1 MEVLLLCVFRYCLTI
16 NEVTMKRILI
26 IEDDPAIRT
35 GLKEAFT
42 TEGYSV
48 SEADTGTKGFELAI
62 HNNFD
67 LIVLDLILPGKDGIE
82 ICKDLRSGGVKT
94 PVIMV
99 TSRKEEIDKILG
111 LEIGADDYVTKPF
124 SIRELLARVKALIR
138 RSTYEPGDIEEV
150 AFADLK
156 INFKK
161 QEMLKG
167 KNTVRLSA
175 TEYRILHYFIDHES
189 EVISRDK
196 FLDEVWGYDSYPTTR
211 TVDNYILSLRKKI
224 EDDPANPKHLVTVHK
239 VGYKFVK

>member
-1 MEVLLLCVFRYCLTI
+1 V
-16 NEVTMKRILI
+16 KKILI

-35 GLKEAFT
+35 GLKETFT
-42 TEGYSV
+42 TEGYNV
-48 SEADTGTKGFELAI
+48 SDAETGTKGFELAGK
-62 HNNFD
+62 HDFD

-82 ICKDLRSGGVKT
+82 ICKDLRSDGVKT
-94 PVIMV
+94 PIIMV

-150 AFADLK
+150 AFANLK
-156 INFKK
+156 IDFKK

-167 KNTVRLSA
+167 EHPVRLSA
-175 TEYRILHYFIDHES
+175 TEYRILHYFIDHEG

-224 EDDPANPKHLVTVHK
+224 EDDPAKPKHLLTIHK

>member
-1 MEVLLLCVFRYCLTI
+1 
-16 NEVTMKRILI
+16 MKKILI
-26 IEDDPAIRT
+26 IEDDPAIRA
-35 GLKEAFT
+35 GIKEAFIN
-42 TEGYSV
+42 EGYNV
-48 SEADTGTKGFELAI
+48 SEADSGDKGFDLAQK
-62 HNNFD
+62 NNFD
-67 LIVLDLILPGKDGIE
+67 LLILDLILPGKDGIE
-82 ICKDLRSGGVKT
+82 ICKDLRSEGVKT
-94 PVIMV
+94 PIIMV

-167 KNTVRLSA
+167 ANSVRLSA
-175 TEYRILHYFIDHES
+175 TEYRILHYFIDHEG

-224 EDDPANPKHLVTVHK
+224 EDDPANPKHLLTAHK

>member
-1 MEVLLLCVFRYCLTI
+1 MTPEDK
-16 NEVTMKRILI
+16 MKKII
-26 IEDDPAIRT
+26 VIEDDPAIRT
-35 GLKEAFT
+35 GLNETFT
-42 TEGYSV
+42 NEGYSV
-48 SEADTGTKGFELAI
+48 TEADTGNLGYELA
-62 HNNFD
+62 HKNNYD
-67 LIVLDLILPGKDGIE
+67 LIILDLILPGKDGIE
-82 ICKDLRSGGVKT
+82 ICKDLRSDGVKI
-94 PVIMV
+94 PIIMV

-124 SIRELLARVKALIR
+124 SIRELIARVKALIR
-138 RSTYEPGDIEEV
+138 RSTYELGEIEEV

-161 QEMLKG
+161 QEMYKEMNSV
-167 KNTVRLSA
+167 KLSA
-175 TEYRILHYFIDHES
+175 TEYRILHYFIEHES

-224 EDDPANPKHLVTVHK
+224 EDDPANPKHLLTVYT

>member
-1 MEVLLLCVFRYCLTI
+1 
-16 NEVTMKRILI
+16 MKKILI
-26 IEDDPAIRT
+26 IEDDPAIRA
-35 GLKEAFT
+35 GIKEAFIN
-42 TEGYSV
+42 EGYNV
-48 SEADTGTKGFELAI
+48 SEADSGDKGFELAQK
-62 HNNFD
+62 NTFD
-67 LIVLDLILPGKDGIE
+67 LLILDLILPGKDGIE
-82 ICKDLRSGGVKT
+82 ICKDLRSEGVKT
-94 PVIMV
+94 PIIMV

-167 KNTVRLSA
+167 ANSVRLSA
-175 TEYRILHYFIDHES
+175 TEYRILHYFIDHEG

-224 EDDPANPKHLVTVHK
+224 EDDPANPKHLLTAHK

>member
-1 MEVLLLCVFRYCLTI
+1 
-16 NEVTMKRILI
+16 MKKILI

-35 GLKEAFT
+35 GLKETFT
-42 TEGYSV
+42 TEGYNV
-48 SEADTGTKGFELAI
+48 SDAETGTKGFELAGK
-62 HNNFD
+62 HDFD

-82 ICKDLRSGGVKT
+82 ICKELRSAGVKT
-94 PVIMV
+94 PIIMV

-150 AFADLK
+150 AFANLK
-156 INFKK
+156 IDFKK
-161 QEMLKG
+161 QEMFKGSVSLK
-167 KNTVRLSA
+167 LSA
-175 TEYRILHYFIDHES
+175 TEYRILHYFIDHEG

-211 TVDNYILSLRKKI
+211 TVDNYILSLKKKI
-224 EDDPANPKHLVTVHK
+224 EDDPANPKHLLTIHK

>member
-1 MEVLLLCVFRYCLTI
+1 
-16 NEVTMKRILI
+16 MKKILI

-35 GLKEAFT
+35 GLKETFT
-42 TEGYSV
+42 TEGYNV
-48 SEADTGTKGFELAI
+48 SDAETGTKGFELAGK
-62 HNNFD
+62 HDFD

-82 ICKDLRSGGVKT
+82 ICKELRSDGVKT
-94 PVIMV
+94 PIIMV

-150 AFADLK
+150 AFANLK
-156 INFKK
+156 IDFKK

-167 KNTVRLSA
+167 ENPVRLSA
-175 TEYRILHYFIDHES
+175 TEYRILHYFIDHEG

-224 EDDPANPKHLVTVHK
+224 EDDPANPKHLLTIHK

>member
-1 MEVLLLCVFRYCLTI
+1 
-16 NEVTMKRILI
+16 MKKILI

-35 GLKEAFT
+35 GIKEALSA
-42 TEGYSV
+42 EGYSV
-48 SEADTGTKGFELAI
+48 SEADTGTSGFDIASK
-62 HNNFD
+62 NNFD
-67 LIVLDLILPGKDGIE
+67 LIILDLILPGKDGIE
-82 ICKDLRSGGVKT
+82 ICKDLRSNGVKT
-94 PVIMV
+94 PIIMV

-124 SIRELLARVKALIR
+124 SLRELLARIKALIR

-150 AFADLK
+150 DFADLK

-167 KNTVRLSA
+167 INSVKLSA
-175 TEYRILHYFIDHES
+175 TEYRILHYFIDHEG

-196 FLDEVWGYDSYPTTR
+196 FLDEVWGYDSFPTTR

-224 EDDPANPKHLVTVHK
+224 EDDPANPKHLLTIHK

>member
-1 MEVLLLCVFRYCLTI
+1 
-16 NEVTMKRILI
+16 MKKILI

-35 GLKEAFT
+35 GLKETFT
-42 TEGYSV
+42 TEGYNV
-48 SEADTGTKGFELAI
+48 SDAETGTKGFELAGKQ
-62 HNNFD
+62 NFD

-82 ICKDLRSGGVKT
+82 ICKDLRSDGVKT
-94 PVIMV
+94 PIIMV

-138 RSTYEPGDIEEV
+138 RSTYEPGEIEEV
-150 AFADLK
+150 AFANLK
-156 INFKK
+156 IDFIK

-167 KNTVRLSA
+167 ENPVRLSA
-175 TEYRILHYFIDHES
+175 TEYRILHYFIDHEG

-224 EDDPANPKHLVTVHK
+224 EDDPAKPKHLLTIHK

>member
-1 MEVLLLCVFRYCLTI
+1 
-16 NEVTMKRILI
+16 MKNILI

-35 GLKEAFT
+35 GLKETFT
-42 TEGYSV
+42 KEGYLV
-48 SEADTGTKGFELAI
+48 SEADTGNKGFDLARD
-62 HNNFD
+62 NNFD
-67 LIVLDLILPGKDGIE
+67 LIILDLILPGKDGIE
-82 ICKDLRSGGVKT
+82 ICKDLRSSGVKT
-94 PVIMV
+94 PIVMV

-161 QEMLKG
+161 QEMFKG
-167 KNTVRLSA
+167 INPVRLSA

-189 EVISRDK
+189 EAISRDK

-224 EDDPANPKHLVTVHK
+224 EDDPANPKHLVTIHK

>member
-1 MEVLLLCVFRYCLTI
+1 V
-16 NEVTMKRILI
+16 KKILI

-35 GLKEAFT
+35 GLKETFIN
-42 TEGYSV
+42 EGYNV
-48 SEADTGTKGFELAI
+48 SDADTGTKGFELAGK
-62 HNNFD
+62 HNFD
-67 LIVLDLILPGKDGIE
+67 LILLDLILPGKDGIE
-82 ICKDLRSGGVKT
+82 ICKELRSDGVKT
-94 PVIMV
+94 PIIMV

-150 AFADLK
+150 AFANLK
-156 INFKK
+156 IDFKK

-167 KNTVRLSA
+167 INQVRLSA
-175 TEYRILHYFIDHES
+175 TEYRILHYFIDHEG

>member
-1 MEVLLLCVFRYCLTI
+1 
-16 NEVTMKRILI
+16 MKKILI

-35 GLKEAFT
+35 GLKETFI
-42 TEGYSV
+42 TEGYIV
-48 SEADTGTKGFELAI
+48 SDADTGTKGFELAGK
-62 HNNFD
+62 HDFD

-82 ICKDLRSGGVKT
+82 ICKELRSDGVKT
-94 PVIMV
+94 PIIMV

-161 QEMLKG
+161 QEMFKG
-167 KNTVRLSA
+167 INPVRLSA
-175 TEYRILHYFIDHES
+175 TEYRILHYFIDHEG

-224 EDDPANPKHLVTVHK
+224 EDDPANPKHLLTIHK

>member
-1 MEVLLLCVFRYCLTI
+1 
-16 NEVTMKRILI
+16 MKKILI

-35 GLKEAFT
+35 GLKETFI
-42 TEGYSV
+42 TEGYNV
-48 SEADTGTKGFELAI
+48 SDADTGTKGFELAGK
-62 HNNFD
+62 HDFD
-67 LIVLDLILPGKDGIE
+67 LILLDLILPGKGGIE
-82 ICKDLRSGGVKT
+82 ICKELRSDGVKT
-94 PVIMV
+94 PIIMV

-150 AFADLK
+150 AFANLK
-156 INFKK
+156 IDFKK

-167 KNTVRLSA
+167 VNPVRLSA

-224 EDDPANPKHLVTVHK
+224 EDDPANPKHLITVHK

>member
-1 MEVLLLCVFRYCLTI
+1 
-16 NEVTMKRILI
+16 MKKILI

-35 GLKEAFT
+35 GLNEMFT

-48 SEADTGTKGFELAI
+48 TEADTGTKGFEIASK
-62 HNNFD
+62 NNFD

-82 ICKDLRSGGVKT
+82 ICKDLRSDGVKT
-94 PVIMV
+94 PIIMV

-150 AFADLK
+150 AFANLK
-156 INFKK
+156 IDFKK

-167 KNTVRLSA
+167 ENPVRLSS
-175 TEYRILHYFIDHES
+175 TEYRILHYFIDHEG
-189 EVISRDK
+189 EVISRNK

-224 EDDPANPKHLVTVHK
+224 EDDPANPKHLLTVHK
-239 VGYKFVK
+239 VGYKFQK

>member
-1 MEVLLLCVFRYCLTI
+1 
-16 NEVTMKRILI
+16 MKKILI

-35 GLKEAFT
+35 GLKETFT
-42 TEGYSV
+42 TEGYNV
-48 SEADTGTKGFELAI
+48 SDAETGTKGFELAGK
-62 HNNFD
+62 HDFD

-82 ICKDLRSGGVKT
+82 ICKDLRSDGVKT
-94 PVIMV
+94 PIIMV

-150 AFADLK
+150 AFANLK
-156 INFKK
+156 IDFKK

-167 KNTVRLSA
+167 ENPVRLSA
-175 TEYRILHYFIDHES
+175 TEYRILHYFIDHEG

-224 EDDPANPKHLVTVHK
+224 EDDPAKPKHLLTIHK

>member
-1 MEVLLLCVFRYCLTI
+1 
-16 NEVTMKRILI
+16 MKKILI

-35 GLKEAFT
+35 GIKEALSA
-42 TEGYSV
+42 EGYSV
-48 SEADTGTKGFELAI
+48 SEADTGTSGFDIASK
-62 HNNFD
+62 NNFD
-67 LIVLDLILPGKDGIE
+67 LIILDLILPGKDGIE
-82 ICKDLRSGGVKT
+82 ICKDLRSNGVKT
-94 PVIMV
+94 PIIMV

-124 SIRELLARVKALIR
+124 SLRELLARIKALIR

-150 AFADLK
+150 DFADLK

-167 KNTVRLSA
+167 INSVKLSA
-175 TEYRILHYFIDHES
+175 TEYRILHYFIDHEG

-224 EDDPANPKHLVTVHK
+224 EDDPANPKHLLTIHK

>member
-1 MEVLLLCVFRYCLTI
+1 
-16 NEVTMKRILI
+16 MKRILI
-26 IEDDPAIRT
+26 IEDDPAIRA
-35 GLKEAFT
+35 GIKEAFT

-48 SEADTGTKGFELAI
+48 SEAETGTKGFELASN
-62 HNNFD
+62 NNFD
-67 LIVLDLILPGKDGIE
+67 LIILDLILPGKDGIE
-82 ICKDLRSGGVKT
+82 ICKDLRSSGVKT
-94 PVIMV
+94 PIVMV

-138 RSTYEPGDIEEV
+138 RSTYEPGNIEEV
-150 AFADLK
+150 AFADLN
-156 INFKK
+156 INFKR

-167 KNTVRLSA
+167 INPVRLSA
-175 TEYRILHYFIDHES
+175 TEYRILHYFIDHEG

-239 VGYKFVK
+239 VGYKFIK

>member
-1 MEVLLLCVFRYCLTI
+1 V
-16 NEVTMKRILI
+16 KKILI

-35 GLKEAFT
+35 GLKETFIN
-42 TEGYSV
+42 EGYNV
-48 SEADTGTKGFELAI
+48 SDADTGTKGFELAGK
-62 HNNFD
+62 HNFD
-67 LIVLDLILPGKDGIE
+67 LILLDLILPGKDGIE
-82 ICKDLRSGGVKT
+82 ICKELRSDGVKT
-94 PVIMV
+94 PIIMV

-124 SIRELLARVKALIR
+124 SIRELLARVKALFR

-167 KNTVRLSA
+167 INQVRLSA
-175 TEYRILHYFIDHES
+175 TEYRILHYFIDHEG

>member
-1 MEVLLLCVFRYCLTI
+1 
-16 NEVTMKRILI
+16 MKKILI

-35 GLKEAFT
+35 GIKEALGA
-42 TEGYSV
+42 EGYSV
-48 SEADTGTKGFELAI
+48 SEADTGTKGFEIASKY
-62 HNNFD
+62 NFD

-82 ICKDLRSGGVKT
+82 ICKELRSDGVKT
-94 PVIMV
+94 PIIMV

-124 SIRELLARVKALIR
+124 SLRELLARIKALIR

-150 AFADLK
+150 DFADMK

-167 KNTVRLSA
+167 TNPIKLSA

-196 FLDEVWGYDSYPTTR
+196 FLDEVWGYDTFPTTR

-224 EDDPANPKHLVTVHK
+224 EDDPANPKHLLTIHK
-239 VGYKFVK
+239 VGYKFIK

>member
-1 MEVLLLCVFRYCLTI
+1 
-16 NEVTMKRILI
+16 MKKILI

-35 GLKEAFT
+35 GLTETFT
-42 TEGYSV
+42 TEGYNV
-48 SEADTGTKGFELAI
+48 SDAETGTKGFELAGK
-62 HNNFD
+62 HDFD

-82 ICKDLRSGGVKT
+82 ICKDLRSDGVKT
-94 PVIMV
+94 PIIMV

-150 AFADLK
+150 AFANLK
-156 INFKK
+156 IDFKK

-167 KNTVRLSA
+167 ENPVRLSA
-175 TEYRILHYFIDHES
+175 TEYRILHYFIDHEG

-224 EDDPANPKHLVTVHK
+224 EDDPAKPKHLLTIHK

>member
-1 MEVLLLCVFRYCLTI
+1 V
-16 NEVTMKRILI
+16 KKILI

-42 TEGYSV
+42 TEGYNV
-48 SEADTGTKGFELAI
+48 SDAETGTKGFELAGK
-62 HNNFD
+62 HDFD

-82 ICKDLRSGGVKT
+82 ICKELRSDGVKT
-94 PVIMV
+94 PIIMV

-124 SIRELLARVKALIR
+124 SLRELLARVKALIR

-150 AFADLK
+150 AFANLK
-156 INFKK
+156 IDFKK

-167 KNTVRLSA
+167 ENPVRLSA

-224 EDDPANPKHLVTVHK
+224 EDDPAKPKHLLTIHK
-239 VGYKFVK
+239 VGYKFIK